1 MAETTQSKPALP
13 ASGERAWTTKEI
25 NATIRK
31 AEKGDQAAMAGITA
45 LLDRPGMPDLLHG
58 NPAREALRA
67 LLDAYAAGNPVV
79 REAASRRVTELRTE
93 LSGPNPT
100 VLEKLLIDNILATWL
115 HLYRLEA
122 ACARKDSMPLSLGL
136 YY

>member
-1 MAETTQSKPALP
+1 
-13 ASGERAWTTKEI
+13 
-25 NATIRK
+25 
-31 AEKGDQAAMAGITA
+31 
-45 LLDRPGMPDLLHG
+45 PGMPDLLHG

-79 REAASRRVTELRTE
+79 REAASRRVTELRAE

-100 VLEKLLIDNILATWL
+100 TLEKLLIDIVVATWL

-122 ACARKDSMPLSLGL
+122 TYARQDSLPLALGL
-136 YY
+136 YYQKCLTAAQKRHLSAIKALAEVRKLALPALQLNVARKQINVVSGAAAS